1 MDITLAQK
9 AIDCA
14 LSGNWAES
22 EKLNNQIL
30 TVEPENKE
38 ALNRLGRT
46 CIELGKLTK
55 ALSCYKKVLKIDPYN
70 SIAIKAVTRLAQID
84 KRDVIASPK
93 GVAISGISTHNGLS
107 GQMFLEEPG
116 KTKTVSLL
124 HLGDK
129 SAISMLD
136 AGEEVKLL
144 VLQHKA
150 CINNLEGKYLGRL
163 PDDIAVRL
171 IKLAKSG
178 SKYKAYLRSAQPEE
192 VKVFIREVE
201 KGRSV
206 EGIPSFP
213 TEKTSY
219 ISFTPPELIHDEKPD
234 TRTPEE
240 DF

>member
-1 MDITLAQK
+1 MQSLPMDITLAKK

-30 TVEPENKE
+30 VEEPENKE

-55 ALSCYKKVLKIDPYN
+55 ALTCYRKVLKIGPYN
-70 SIAIKAVTRLAQID
+70 SIAGKAVQRLEGMD
-84 KRDVIASPK
+84 KK
-93 GVAISGISTHNGLS
+93 GAIHTNGGSVMSSG
-107 GQMFLEEPG
+107 MVFLEEPG
-116 KTKTVSLL
+116 KTKTVNLL

-129 SAISMLD
+129 ATISMLD
-136 AGEEVKLL
+136 AGEEVKLSIQ
-144 VLQHKA
+144 QHKA

-171 IKLAKSG
+171 IKLSKEG

-201 KGRSV
+201 KGASV
-206 EGIPSFP
+206 EGIPSFA